1 MTTAGQLSLSSGRGM
16 GLAAVM
22 EVCLELGGQATL
34 LDNDEGQGTLL
45 QVDLPD
51 HAMAVAS

>member
-1 MTTAGQLSLSSGRGM
+1 
-16 GLAAVM
+16 M
-22 EVCLELGGQATL
+22 EACLELEGQATL

-51 HAMAVAS
+51 RAMALAS